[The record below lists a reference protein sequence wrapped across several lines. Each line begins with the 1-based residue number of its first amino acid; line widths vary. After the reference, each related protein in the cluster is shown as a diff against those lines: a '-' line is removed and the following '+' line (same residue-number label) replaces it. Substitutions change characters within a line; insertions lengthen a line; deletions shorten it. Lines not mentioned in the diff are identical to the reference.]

1 MTKHEK
7 IQKITLTAILAA
19 LVVVIAFLPI
29 KTLGLEITLTVI
41 PIAIG
46 AILGG
51 SVVGSILGTVFGIV
65 SFLQCLG
72 YSPFGEVLF
81 SIHPF
86 LTFLVCVPTR
96 MLAGWIPGLIYKIIC
111 KTGKKTLASG
121 IACFLVPLLNTL
133 FFMSVLVICFYNTE
147 YIQSI
152 ALSLKATNP
161 FTFVVLF
168 VGINGLVEML
178 CGMFISFPISKTL
191 DYAIYKK

>member
-51 SVVGSILGTVFGIV
+51 PVVGLILGTVFGIV

-72 YSPFGEVLF
+72 YSPFGEVLL

-86 LTFLVCVPTR
+86 LT
-96 MLAGWIPGLIYKIIC
+96 
-111 KTGKKTLASG
+111 
-121 IACFLVPLLNTL
+121 LLDGYP
-133 FFMSVLVICFYNTE
+133 V
-147 YIQSI
+147 
-152 ALSLKATNP
+152 
-161 FTFVVLF
+161 
-168 VGINGLVEML
+168 
-178 CGMFISFPISKTL
+178 
-191 DYAIYKK
+191 

>member
-51 SVVGSILGTVFGIV
+51 PVVGLILGTVFGIV

-72 YSPFGEVLF
+72 YSPFGEVLL

-121 IACFLVPLLNTL
+121 IACFW
-133 FFMSVLVICFYNTE
+133 C
-147 YIQSI
+147 
-152 ALSLKATNP
+152 
-161 FTFVVLF
+161 
-168 VGINGLVEML
+168 L
-178 CGMFISFPISKTL
+178 C
-191 DYAIYKK
+191 